1 MWKAML
7 FSLTIGSLLPA
18 DAVRAQHPE
27 TGLPTLVLEVASDS
41 LKDVSVAIYTP
52 SRGVIYYS
60 PARERELGP
69 DLAAFFRAHEFGHLY
84 HHHTRA
90 NALASPGTHSD
101 LLLQAR
107 ELEADC
113 YATRRLAQANPR
125 AVNAAVR
132 FFIRMGT
139 FRHDLEHP
147 TGAERAAKILSC
159 VPTRPLVP
167 SYR

>member
-18 DAVRAQHPE
+18 NALRAQHPE

-41 LKDVSVAIYTP
+41 LKDVAVAVYTP
-52 SRGVIYYS
+52 SRGVIYYN
-60 PARERELGP
+60 PALERRLGA

-84 HHHTRA
+84 YHHTRA
-90 NALASPGTHSD
+90 NALASAGAHSD

-113 YATRRLAQANPR
+113 YATRRLSAINPR
-125 AVNAAVR
+125 AVRAAVR
-132 FFIRMGT
+132 FFTRMGK
-139 FRHDLEHP
+139 FRYDLEHP

-159 VPTRPLVP
+159 VPTRH
-167 SYR
+167 